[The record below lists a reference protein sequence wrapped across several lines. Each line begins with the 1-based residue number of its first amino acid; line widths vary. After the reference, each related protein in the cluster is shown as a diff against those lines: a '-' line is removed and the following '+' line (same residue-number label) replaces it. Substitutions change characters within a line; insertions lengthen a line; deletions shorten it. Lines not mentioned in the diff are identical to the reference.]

1 MFTIYLHEVP
11 ALFHHVVVA
20 VGRQLI
26 LLSDVH
32 IPDQDLAPARTYKL
46 HTKIWRN
53 TIPFIE

>member
-26 LLSDVH
+26 LLFDVH

-46 HTKIWRN
+46 HT
-53 TIPFIE
+53 